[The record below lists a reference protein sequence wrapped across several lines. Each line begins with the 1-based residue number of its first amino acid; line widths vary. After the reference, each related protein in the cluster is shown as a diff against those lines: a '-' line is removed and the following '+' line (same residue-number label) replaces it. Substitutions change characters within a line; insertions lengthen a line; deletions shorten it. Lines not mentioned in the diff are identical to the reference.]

1 MKIKISRKQI
11 VSRAVACFVALA
23 VVVGAVAQ
31 LPRHAE
37 AADRLNKVYQFKDTN
52 YAVPTSKVL
61 WVESALSGL
70 QCTSTIMPSAQKA
83 RR

>member
-31 LPRHAE
+31 LPQHAE
-37 AADRLNKVYQFKDTN
+37 AADRLNKVYHHT
-52 YAVPTSKVL
+52 AV
-61 WVESALSGL
+61 L
-70 QCTSTIMPSAQKA
+70 QVVFIW
-83 RR
+83 